1 MKDERK
7 KDMIVDVAI
16 SLSFG
21 QSAIFYVATDDEK
34 KVRTGGQFYRH
45 LKSVFFIS
53 MLIFY
58 VDS

>member
-34 KVRTGGQFYRH
+34 KVRTGVN
-45 LKSVFFIS
+45 SID
-53 MLIFY
+53 I
-58 VDS
+58 